1 MSTRQSTA
9 AAVPD
14 GKKKLS
20 KLEEMQRRAQA
31 QSRSGSGS
39 ASAVEALLSGP
50 GLRTTDPN
58 LLKPLPPVAS
68 PLPAVGALAPQTGLP
83 ARAFATTGSPTGE
96 AVILAP
102 LDQIVESQENSR
114 FFFDPKELDKLA
126 EAMKADGQIEPA
138 HAFLRAD
145 GKYELLG
152 GHRRFRAARQ
162 VPLQGLRLIVVP
174 EPRTP
179 QERAR
184 LSRILNGN
192 RRDTTFLDD
201 AMRWRQFID
210 NKLFASQQDLATFM
224 GVSETAVT
232 KALAVADMPMAVL
245 EAAFANER
253 WHGVANLY
261 CLSQMLKV
269 VASRG
274 EDMESWGVARIHKVN
289 ADNTV
294 PRLEQELARLRG
306 EHPTRPER
314 AKPGRTMFEGPQ
326 GRGALKLFEKER
338 KLELKLEE
346 VPPELLTRLHQ
357 EVGKLVRELLDEATK
372 I

>member
-1 MSTRQSTA
+1 MSTRQPA
-9 AAVPD
+9 ATGE

-31 QSRSGSGS
+31 QSRTGGSNG
-39 ASAVEALLSGP
+39 SAVEALLSGP
-50 GLRTTDPN
+50 GLRTTDPD
-58 LLKPLPPVAS
+58 LLKPLPPLAS
-68 PLPAVGALAPQTGLP
+68 SPAPADPLALQAGTP
-83 ARAFATTGSPTGE
+83 ARTSAMTGASVGE
-96 AVILAP
+96 RVITAP
-102 LDQIVESQENSR
+102 LEQIVESQENSR
-114 FFFDPKELDKLA
+114 FFFDSKELEKLA
-126 EAMKADGQIEPA
+126 EAMKKDGQVEPA
-138 HAFLRAD
+138 HAFMRAD

-152 GHRRFRAARQ
+152 GHRRFRAARHI
-162 VPLQGLRLIVVP
+162 PLPGLKLIVVP
-174 EPRTP
+174 EPSTP

-232 KALAVADMPMAVL
+232 KALAVADMPMTVL
-245 EAAFANER
+245 EAAFTNER

-274 EDMESWGVARIHKVN
+274 EDAESWGVARIHKAN

-338 KLELKLEE
+338 KLELKLED
-346 VPPELLTRLHQ
+346 VPPELLARLHQ
-357 EVGKLVRELLDEATK
+357 AVGKLVRELLDEAAK
-372 I
+372 A